1 VIRDSPPQP
10 TVQHKPFHV
19 RPLVLGIALTVLL
32 LLGQAWLPERSMDLA
47 APGAVS
53 NFFLIAPGEVQ
64 GEAPVQWID
73 VDRRHWRCHY
83 PSQPPSQGCGMT
95 LVLSGDDPKH
105 GLDLSH
111 FDSLVVDLAYKGS
124 SPYVRVALR
133 NFDPRFS
140 KLEDGNSSRMQSVN
154 LRQRDIAAPVVL
166 DLGEL
171 TVPEWWITQFNLP
184 REYNR
189 PSVENVTTL
198 SIDVPADVAGQPQ
211 DMELRHLTLKGP
223 WIARDTVYLGLLC
236 GWLLAASL
244 VVAQYWRA
252 LHRSHIRQ
260 QREIDA
266 LTARTRVLRI
276 EQDKLRRLATIDEL
290 TGVLNRR
297 GLESAL
303 EDFETHSEGVALVLL
318 DIDHFKHINDRWGHA
333 VGDEVLRRMAAVV
346 TANLRASDVIGRW
359 GGEEFLVACQGRHVD
374 DAVRLAEK
382 LREAV
387 QNAVFD
393 AKGRFAITASF
404 GVALAPPGY
413 SAHRAFKRADA
424 ALYRAK
430 SGGRN
435 RVEVDTAAH
444 DAATT
449 L

>member
-1 VIRDSPPQP
+1 MPAAANTLQQP
-10 TVQHKPFHV
+10 NPFHV
-19 RPLVLGIALTVLL
+19 RPLLAGIALTVLL
-32 LLGQAWLPERSMDLA
+32 LLGQAWLPERSLDLA

-64 GEAPVQWID
+64 GEPPVQWVD
-73 VDRRHWRCHY
+73 ADRRHWRCRY
-83 PSQPPSQGCGMT
+83 PAQAPSQGCGMT
-95 LVLSGDDPKH
+95 LVLSGEDPKR
-105 GLDLSH
+105 GLDLSR
-111 FDSLVVDLAYKGS
+111 FETLAVDLAYKGS

-154 LRQRDIAAPVVL
+154 IRQRDIATPLLL

-223 WIARDTVYLGLLC
+223 WIGRDTVYLGLLC
-236 GWLLAASL
+236 AWLLAACL
-244 VVAQYWRA
+244 VVTQHWRA
-252 LHRSHIRQ
+252 LRRSHSHQ

-266 LTARTRVLRI
+266 LTARTRLLRI

-303 EDFETHSEGVALVLL
+303 EDFEGQPDGVALVLL

-333 VGDEVLRRMAAVV
+333 IGDEVLRRMAAVI

-374 DAVRLAEK
+374 DAMRLAEK

-387 QNAVFD
+387 QNGSFD

-404 GVALAPPGY
+404 GVALAPPGT
-413 SAHRAFKRADA
+413 STHRAFKRADA

-430 SGGRN
+430 SAGRN
-435 RVEVDTAAH
+435 RVELDTAH
-444 DAATT
+444 DTATT